1 MSDLKFCLF
10 QDSSSDDS
18 DSEKDKKKK
27 KRKKKRKKTVSAD
40 AYRCYF
46 EKPSVQGYG

>member
-27 KRKKKRKKTVSAD
+27 KKKKTKKKVSAD